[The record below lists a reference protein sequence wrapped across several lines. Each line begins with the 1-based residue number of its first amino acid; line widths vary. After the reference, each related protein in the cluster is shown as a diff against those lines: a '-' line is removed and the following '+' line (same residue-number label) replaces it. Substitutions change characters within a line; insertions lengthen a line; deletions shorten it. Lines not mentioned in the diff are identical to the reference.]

1 MPSVLF
7 SFRRTLPAPSK
18 PGQPKQTDCGQI
30 LKGAAVTVGFD
41 AAGTFLGA
49 IPGAGA
55 GLVTAQ
61 VAVGLA
67 GAANS
72 AYHGDVGG
80 TFAGTIGGAQL
91 SGVAAGAEQFGFKRL
106 AGALPVLGSAV
117 SAYYFYKDATEALD
131 KYQACKA
138 GIGG

>member
-1 MPSVLF
+1 MQTIS
-7 SFRRTLPAPSK
+7 SFAPNNR
-18 PGQPKQTDCGQI
+18 GQATQKDCGQI
-30 LKGAAVTVGFD
+30 LKGAALTVGLD
-41 AAGTFLGA
+41 AACTFLGA

-61 VAVGLA
+61 VVVGLA

-72 AYHGDVGG
+72 AYHADVGG

-91 SGVAAGAEQFGFKRL
+91 SAVAAAAEGAGFTRL
-106 AGALPVLGSAV
+106 AGALPVVGSAV
-117 SAYYFYKDATEALD
+117 SAFYFYKDATEALD